1 MKWGKFNLGASE
13 RVNKVLGKLLGQK
26 GVYYLLT
33 IAALGLILGAGAK
46 WHP

>member
-13 RVNKVLGKLLGQK
+13 RLNKVLGKLLGQK
-26 GVYYLLT
+26 GMYYLLT

-46 WHP
+46 WRP